1 MSGDTDI
8 AMPPRKAEDTEQT
21 LTILGPTT
29 TMASA
34 PRAQSG
40 GPVAP
45 EFTLGRR
52 APQTR
57 AGPSHLPPWG
67 VGRGG
72 GVAVPAS
79 SSRRRTR
86 GSGPTVRGR
95 STLPAPAVQGAPVGP
110 PEPHHLPG
118 TARSKAFSV
127 FLHKQRLSSDSGEC
141 MTTQA
146 QRPDEPSRAGPL
158 A

>member
-1 MSGDTDI
+1 MT
-8 AMPPRKAEDTEQT
+8 
-21 LTILGPTT
+21 
-29 TMASA
+29 
-34 PRAQSG
+34 
-40 GPVAP
+40 P

-52 APQTR
+52 DPQTR
-57 AGPSHLPPWG
+57 AGPSHLPLWG

-86 GSGPTVRGR
+86 SSGPAVRGR
-95 STLPAPAVQGAPVGP
+95 STLPAPAVQGAPVSP
-110 PEPHHLPG
+110 PKPHHLQG
-118 TARSKAFSV
+118 TARSKAFTV

-146 QRPDEPSRAGPL
+146 WRPDEPSRA
-158 A
+158 